1 MYEVLYICITIIV
14 LASLSCFT
22 YYMTQIGRER
32 VRQAGYSKRSSIR
45 GLTPGPRQEGILG
58 LLQDF
63 APLLQ
68 EPAVRDMILNHLSS
82 QKSPPQETPP
92 VSDGIVWA
100 DGRKYPK

>member
-1 MYEVLYICITIIV
+1 MYEVLCICVTIIV
-14 LASLSCFT
+14 LAGLVCFS

-32 VRQAGYSKRSSIR
+32 VRQAGYSKRSSGR
-45 GLTPGPRQEGILG
+45 GASPGPRQDGIMG

-68 EPAVRDMILNHLSS
+68 DPAVRDLILNHLSN
-82 QKSPPQETPP
+82 KTPP
-92 VSDGIVWA
+92 PDAPPVNDGIMWA